1 MEIYLR
7 RCILLRVEIS
17 RNIEGKCVNWF
28 FSLPDYSSSPGKE
41 SQRRKKYDVDV
52 RETRVEVPMLKKYL
66 PAYQTP
72 GLIEEL
78 KEHDRMRLIQER
90 EARRWTAL
98 SALRATKESLSSAKS
113 KDRTSCDTSVMRDAQ
128 ASVSGLSSVN

>member
-1 MEIYLR
+1 MF
-7 RCILLRVEIS
+7 
-17 RNIEGKCVNWF
+17 KF
-28 FSLPDYSSSPGKE
+28 FSNNYSSVEKK
-41 SQRRKKYDVDV
+41 SQQIKRRYDVNV
-52 RETRVEVPMLKKYL
+52 RETRLEVPMLKKYL

-98 SALRATKESLSSAKS
+98 SALRSARDSPSSAKS
-113 KDRTSCDTSVMRDAQ
+113 TDRACGSVMHDAHET
-128 ASVSGLSSVN
+128 VSGLTSVRKFLFTLIYYLKIAKILKFF

>member
-1 MEIYLR
+1 
-7 RCILLRVEIS
+7 
-17 RNIEGKCVNWF
+17 
-28 FSLPDYSSSPGKE
+28 
-41 SQRRKKYDVDV
+41 
-52 RETRVEVPMLKKYL
+52 MLKKYL

-98 SALRATKESLSSAKS
+98 SALRGTRDSPLSAKS
-113 KDRTSCDTSVMRDAQ
+113 RNQACETSVVCDAHETVSRLT
-128 ASVSGLSSVN
+128 SVRNFIFSYYLTLARILKLCRI